1 MFDSFAPR
9 FAAPDVV
16 GVVKNECGGDAGTDS
31 RDDGS
36 HPEAAADEK
45 EVETATKQVTKIHGE
60 WDRKLREYHG
70 MVQRSSQCSMT
81 QASQLETRFKALIES
96 TKKIDSRL
104 LILDSKIK
112 ARGCVQN
119 QDIAG
124 AKKDCIDVVAN
135 MKSLNKIMA
144 SLKTIVEL

>member
-1 MFDSFAPR
+1 
-9 FAAPDVV
+9 
-16 GVVKNECGGDAGTDS
+16 
-31 RDDGS
+31 
-36 HPEAAADEK
+36 
-45 EVETATKQVTKIHGE
+45 
-60 WDRKLREYHG
+60 
-70 MVQRSSQCSMT
+70 MT
-81 QASQLETRFKALIES
+81 QACQLETPFKALIES

-119 QDIAG
+119 QDITG